1 LSKLLDSIASAI
13 GKLDSSESTKVL
25 LTNALSQ
32 GLSPT
37 EITEKG
43 IRRGLE
49 IVGEKYEANEYFL
62 SELLYAGS
70 LVSELFELLKPSMKN
85 RQLERKGTIV
95 LGTVKGDIHDLGKN
109 IFKMLADSSGF
120 EVHDLG
126 VDVEP
131 ASFVNEV
138 RQARPQVLAL
148 SALLTTA
155 LEEMGN
161 TMDELRAAGA
171 KTNLRVLLGGNAMK
185 KEVDSKVPVLKEM
198 GGYMPGADHVI
209 PVEMTLEKFREYAEY
224 IKPLLPY

>member
-1 LSKLLDSIASAI
+1 MTDILDSIASAI
-13 GKLDSSESTKVL
+13 GKLDSSETTKALV
-25 LTNALSQ
+25 TNALSQ

-161 TMDELRAAGA
+161 TMDELRAAGV
-171 KTNLRVLLGGNAMK
+171 KTNLRVLLGGNAVK
-185 KEVDSKVPVLKEM
+185 KEFGAEI
-198 GGYMPGADHVI
+198 GADATALDA
-209 PVEMTLEKFREYAEY
+209 VEGLEICKEWT
-224 IKPLLPY
+224 KK

>member
-1 LSKLLDSIASAI
+1 MTDALESIAQAI
-13 GKLDSSESTKVL
+13 AKLDSSDHSKALVTD
-25 LTNALSQ
+25 ALSH
-32 GLSPT
+32 GFSAT

-43 IRRGLE
+43 IRQGLQ

-70 LVSELFELLKPSMKN
+70 LVGELFELLKPHMNSS
-85 RQLERKGTIV
+85 QLEQKGVIV

-131 ASFVNEV
+131 ATFVAQVKE
-138 RQARPQVLAL
+138 ARPQVIGL

-155 LEEMGN
+155 LAEMKD
-161 TMDELRAAGA
+161 TLDALRTAGL
-171 KTNLRVLLGGNAMK
+171 KDNLKVLLGGNAVK
-185 KEVDSKVPVLKEM
+185 KEFGTEI
-198 GGYMPGADHVI
+198 GADATALDA
-209 PVEMTLEKFREYAEY
+209 VEGLEICKGWT
-224 IKPLLPY
+224 KK

>member
-1 LSKLLDSIASAI
+1 LTDILDSIASAI
-13 GKLDSSESTKVL
+13 GNLDSSESAKALVI
-25 LTNALSQ
+25 NALSQ

-49 IVGEKYEANEYFL
+49 IVGGKYEANEYFL

-70 LVSELFELLKPSMKN
+70 LVSELFDLLKPSMKN
-85 RQLERKGTIV
+85 LQQERKGTIV

-131 ASFVNEV
+131 ASFVNEI
-138 RQARPQVLAL
+138 RQAHPQVLGL

-155 LEEMGN
+155 LEEMRD
-161 TMDELRAAGA
+161 TLDELRTAGV
-171 KTNLRVLLGGNAMK
+171 KTNLRVLLGGNAVK
-185 KEVDSKVPVLKEM
+185 KEFGAEI
-198 GGYMPGADHVI
+198 GADATALDA
-209 PVEMTLEKFREYAEY
+209 VEGLEICKEWL
-224 IKPLLPY
+224 KK

>member
-1 LSKLLDSIASAI
+1 LTEILDNVASAI
-13 GKLDSSESTKVL
+13 GKLDSSENVRTLV
-25 LTNALSQ
+25 TDALSQ

-49 IVGEKYEANEYFL
+49 IVGKKYEANEYFL

-70 LVSELFELLKPSMKN
+70 LVSELFDLLKPSMKN
-85 RQLERKGTIV
+85 HQLERKGTIV

-109 IFKMLADSSGF
+109 IFKMLAESSGF

-131 ASFVNEV
+131 TNFVNEV
-138 RQARPQVLAL
+138 RHAHPQVLGI

-155 LEEMGN
+155 LEEMRN
-161 TMDELRAAGA
+161 TLSELRTSGVR
-171 KTNLRVLLGGNAMK
+171 TNLSVLLGGNAVK
-185 KEVDSKVPVLKEM
+185 KEFGSEI
-198 GGYMPGADHVI
+198 GADATALDA
-209 PVEMTLEKFREYAEY
+209 VEGLEICKEWMTK
-224 IKPLLPY
+224 